1 MGGIV
6 GAALLRHQGFNPFRL
21 AHNDASLIRMT
32 PERLTLRAA
41 FALGALACALLLA
54 FGYFLQFVK
63 GLEPCPL
70 CLLQRGFFYGVLLVF
85 LIGAVHGP
93 RGKSGG
99 RTTAG
104 GIVYGVL
111 AALVAAGG
119 AAIASRQVWLQH
131 LPADKVPQCG
141 PDLFF
146 MLENF
151 PLSQTLKK
159 LVSGTGECAV
169 VDWTFLGLSI
179 AEWSLACFVVLALY
193 AAWLAWR
200 SSRPAASR

>member
-1 MGGIV
+1 MRRLPF
-6 GAALLRHQGFNPFRL
+6 AAATLMCTVLLG
-21 AHNDASLIRMT
+21 
-32 PERLTLRAA
+32 
-41 FALGALACALLLA
+41 
-54 FGYFLQFVK
+54 FGYYLQYVR

-70 CLLQRGFFYGVLLVF
+70 CLLQRGFFYAVLLTF
-85 LIGAVHGP
+85 LVAALHGP
-93 RGKSGG
+93 RGK
-99 RTTAG
+99 G
-104 GIVYGVL
+104 GIAYGVL
-111 AALVAAGG
+111 GGLFAAGG
-119 AAIASRQVWLQH
+119 AAVASRQVWLQH

-179 AEWSLACFVVLALY
+179 AEWSLAWFVALALY
-193 AAWLAWR
+193 AAWLALR
-200 SSRPAASR
+200 SSTGTASA